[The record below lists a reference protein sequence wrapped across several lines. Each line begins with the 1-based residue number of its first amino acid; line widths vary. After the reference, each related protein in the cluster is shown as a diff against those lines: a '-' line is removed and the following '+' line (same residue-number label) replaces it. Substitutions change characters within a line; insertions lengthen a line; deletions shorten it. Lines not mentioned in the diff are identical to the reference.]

1 MSGLGRLAISLVAAM
16 ALLAA
21 NVQQARASIGSCL
34 TAYTGADFFQL
45 VGTFADPELSQ
56 CAAEIQVGPDI
67 IMAAATAGMVA
78 LAFDGAFTD
87 TAQCKA
93 LVQTTIGG
101 FIAKLLL
108 AATPVA
114 DFLKSSFPGAF
125 NALVD
130 MASGQA
136 VGALGA
142 VPGLGFI
149 LHKVD
154 CGCQFAGAGLA
165 SKKALE
171 DYYASV
177 QGCGQFFADVGD
189 ALLGVFQSGPEAA
202 AEFFNGSNY
211 GLTPGVQEEQVNY
224 VVACAPGLN
233 TTCEVCWGG
242 SPKME
247 KVGDKLACKCPS
259 NNQGYT
265 TSNDSGCQAC
275 PSGTVQMSNGQCGGC
290 PKGQAYQGG
299 ACVAACPTGQILDA
313 NGQCGACAAGA
324 HPSYAEFKFVQEG
337 AYSVV
342 APVNSLGSCL
352 VCPNG
357 TKFSESQNKCVSG
370 CAAWQKDEGGQC
382 VSRCGPNEKFIPG
395 SDGGKVVNGGTYI
408 PGQKTPST
416 CTPCPGGTQL
426 NSFTNFCVKGGASAP
441 PKPATPECPAWQSWD
456 GNACTNR
463 CDANLVYS
471 PATYDKFNKF
481 TPQSCEPC
489 APGSQFN
496 NKTNSCNSCPSG
508 AGWIPFGGGGGGGYC
523 KCPAGSAQQGNMC
536 ISTAPQG
543 QPNGGF
549 GGGRPPVFIPGGGG
563 GAQPRVVSCPPGT
576 VRSPQGAC
584 IPFRMSPAQ
593 PNGGG
598 ASPPV
603 FTPGRDFQP
612 SRAAPCPA
620 GTTRN
625 AQGACIALRAV
636 PVQPGGGGTPPVLR
650 LPPGALMRAVDCSA
664 RGANYIKSPQA
675 PGGCAA
681 CPDGL
686 VANTARDN
694 CVAPAMFNGMIQRVA
709 PPVRRGP

>member
-1 MSGLGRLAISLVAAM
+1 MAAGLLAAV

-21 NVQQARASIGSCL
+21 NVQQAQASIGNCL
-34 TAYTGADFFQL
+34 SAYTGADFFTL
-45 VGTFADPELSQ
+45 METFANPELSQ

-67 IMAAATAGMVA
+67 VMAAATAGMVA
-78 LAFDGAFTD
+78 LAVDGAFKDTD
-87 TAQCKA
+87 QCKA

-101 FIAKLLL
+101 FIANLLL

-114 DFLKSSFPGAF
+114 NFLKSEAPAVF

-136 VGALGA
+136 ASALGA

-165 SKKALE
+165 GKKALE
-171 DYYASV
+171 EYYASV
-177 QGCGQFFADVGD
+177 TGCGQFFADVGD
-189 ALLGVFQSGPEAA
+189 AFLGVLRSGPESL

-211 GLTPGVQEEQVNY
+211 GLTPGVQEEQVSY
-224 VVACAPGLN
+224 AVACAPGLN
-233 TTCEVCWGG
+233 TTCEVCWGDA
-242 SPKME
+242 SMVKI
-247 KVGDKLACKCPS
+247 GDKLACKCPS

-275 PSGTVQMSNGQCGGC
+275 PSGTVQMPNGQCGGC

-299 ACVAACPTGQILDA
+299 ACVAACPKGQILGA
-313 NGQCGACAAGA
+313 NGQCGGCPAGA
-324 HPSYAEFKFVQEG
+324 HASYAEFKFVQEG

-342 APVNSLGSCL
+342 APVNSLGACV
-352 VCPNG
+352 VCPSG
-357 TKFSESQNKCVSG
+357 SVFSESQNKCVAG
-370 CAAWQKDEGGQC
+370 CPAWQQNVGGSC
-382 VSRCGPNEKFIPG
+382 VNRCGPNEKFIPG
-395 SDGGKVVNGGTYI
+395 SSGAISSGGVVI
-408 PGQKTPST
+408 PGLGTKAT

-426 NSFTNFCVKGGASAP
+426 DSATNICVKGGGPAP
-441 PKPATPECPAWQSWD
+441 PAAPKCPTWQTWN
-456 GNACTNR
+456 GQACANI
-463 CDANLVYS
+463 CSPNLVHT
-471 PATYDKFNKF
+471 PGVF
-481 TPQSCEPC
+481 TMGPNGTGKITKPESCEPC

-496 NKTNSCNSCPSG
+496 NKTNSCMSCPSG
-508 AGWIPFGGGGGGGYC
+508 AAWTPFGDGSGGAC
-523 KCPAGSAQQGNMC
+523 KCPSGSVQQGGMC
-536 ISTAPQG
+536 VSTAPLG
-543 QPNGGF
+543 QPKGGSTGGAPPVLIPGPGGF
-549 GGGRPPVFIPGGGG
+549 PQRGV
-563 GAQPRVVSCPPGT
+563 ASCPPGT

-598 ASPPV
+598 ASRPV

-612 SRAAPCPA
+612 PRAAPCPA

-636 PVQPGGGGTPPVLR
+636 PVQPSGGGAAPPILR
-650 LPPGALMRAVDCSA
+650 LPSGALMRAVDCSA
-664 RGANYIKSPQA
+664 RGANFIKSPQA

-686 VANTARDN
+686 VANAARDT
-694 CVAPAMFNGMIQRVA
+694 CVAPAMVNGMIQRVA
-709 PPVRRGP
+709 PVRRGP

>member
-1 MSGLGRLAISLVAAM
+1 MSGLGRMAVGLMAAA

-21 NVQQARASIGSCL
+21 NVQQAQASIGSCL
-34 TAYTGADFFQL
+34 SAYTGADFFQL

-78 LAFDGAFTD
+78 LAFDNAFTD

-114 DFLKSSFPGAF
+114 DFLKSNFPGAF
-125 NALVD
+125 SALVD

-177 QGCGQFFADVGD
+177 KGCGQFFADVGD
-189 ALLGVFQSGPEAA
+189 ALLGVFQSGPESA

-211 GLTPGVQEEQVNY
+211 GLTPGVQEEQVSFA
-224 VVACAPGLN
+224 VACAPGLN
-233 TTCEVCWGG
+233 ATCDVCWGG
-242 SPKME
+242 AKME
-247 KVGDKLACKCPS
+247 KVGDKLACKCPAT
-259 NNQGYT
+259 NQGYT
-265 TSNDSGCQAC
+265 TSNDSGCQVC
-275 PSGTVQMSNGQCGGC
+275 PAGTLQMPNGQCGGC

-299 ACVAACPTGQILDA
+299 ACVAACPTGQILGS
-313 NGQCGACAAGA
+313 NGQCGGCPAGA
-324 HPSYAEFKFVQEG
+324 HASYAEFKFVQEG
-337 AYSVV
+337 NYSVV
-342 APVNSLGSCL
+342 APVNSLGACV
-352 VCPNG
+352 VCPSG
-357 TKFSESQNKCVSG
+357 SVFSESQNKCVAG
-370 CAAWQKDEGGQC
+370 CPAWQKDVGGQC
-382 VSRCGPNEKFIPG
+382 VNRCGPNEKFTPG
-395 SDGGKVVNGGTYI
+395 KTGGIVVNGGTVI
-408 PGQKTPST
+408 PGQNTPST

-426 NSFTNFCVKGGASAP
+426 NSFTNFCVKGGAAAP

-463 CDANLVYS
+463 CGANLVYS

-481 TPQSCEPC
+481 TPQTCKPC
-489 APGSQFN
+489 APGSQFT

-508 AGWIPFGGGGGGGYC
+508 AAWIPFGGDNGGSC
-523 KCPAGSAQQGNMC
+523 KCPAGSAQQGNLC
-536 ISTAPQG
+536 VSTAPLG
-543 QPNGGF
+543 QPNGGDVK
-549 GGGRPPVFIPGGGG
+549 PPVLIPGPGGFPQRG
-563 GAQPRVVSCPPGT
+563 VTSCPPGT

-584 IPFRMSPAQ
+584 MPFRMSPAQ

-598 ASPPV
+598 TSPPV
-603 FTPGRDFQP
+603 VAPGGGFQP
-612 SRAAPCPA
+612 QPGSCPP

-625 AQGACIALRAV
+625 AQGACIAFR
-636 PVQPGGGGTPPVLR
+636 PVQPSGRAAPPVQR
-650 LPPGALMRAVDCSA
+650 LPPGAVLRSVDCST
-664 RGANYIKSPQA
+664 RGANDIKSPA

-686 VANTARDN
+686 VANAARDN
-694 CVAPAMFNGMIQRVA
+694 CVAPPMFNDTPLRVA
-709 PPVRRGP
+709 PPPVRRGP